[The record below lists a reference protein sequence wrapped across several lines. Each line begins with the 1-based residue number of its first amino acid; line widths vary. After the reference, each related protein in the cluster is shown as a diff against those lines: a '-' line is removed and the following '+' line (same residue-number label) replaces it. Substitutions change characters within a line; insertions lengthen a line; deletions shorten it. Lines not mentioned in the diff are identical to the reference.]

1 MSKSA
6 RKSPET
12 DKKETPLKHNRR
24 KLEEQTMPKSINYT
38 AAKYPSP
45 PGVEGAQVRPRV
57 LPRVLPR
64 AALPK
69 KCSNWPAV
77 TTCGFK
83 SIILQAR
90 SKEPIDK
97 ES

>member
-45 PGVEGAQVRPRV
+45 PGVEDARLDPRV
-57 LPRVLPR
+57 
-64 AALPK
+64 
-69 KCSNWPAV
+69 
-77 TTCGFK
+77 
-83 SIILQAR
+83 
-90 SKEPIDK
+90 
-97 ES
+97 